1 MTRRKKA
8 KDAPADAPRPP
19 GRRKAA
25 RLAAVQALYQ
35 IELTGLAPDRVLRE
49 FAAHGLAQSAGEAAY
64 GTPDAELLA
73 AVVLGV
79 AGQQNDL
86 DDMIA
91 GVLSEDWTVER
102 LESVLRAIL
111 RAGAFELSA
120 RLDIPARVTINEY
133 VDIADAFFGGK
144 QPALVNGVLDR
155 LAHLLRPG
163 ELGAGGDRSPRAR

>member
-1 MTRRKKA
+1 MV
-8 KDAPADAPRPP
+8 KDEPSQASRAP

-25 RLAAVQALYQ
+25 RMAAVQALYQ
-35 IELTGLAPDRVLRE
+35 IELTGVAPDRVLGE
-49 FAAHGLAQSAGEAAY
+49 FAAHGLAQSAGAAAY
-64 GTPDAELLA
+64 GIPDPELLGA
-73 AVVLGV
+73 LVLGV

-86 DDMIA
+86 DDMIV

-120 RLDIPARVTINEY
+120 RRDIPARVTINEY
-133 VDIADAFFGGK
+133 VDIANAFFGGK

-155 LAHLLRPG
+155 LAHLLRPD
-163 ELGAGGDRSPRAR
+163 ELGAGGERSPRTR

>member
-1 MTRRKKA
+1 MSRGKKPKGA
-8 KDAPADAPRPP
+8 PDAAPRPP
-19 GRRKAA
+19 GGRKAA

-49 FAAHGLAQSAGEAAY
+49 FASHGLAQSIEESAY
-64 GTPDAELLA
+64 GRPDPELFA

-79 AGQQNDL
+79 AEQQSDL

-102 LESVLRAIL
+102 LEAVLRAIL

-120 RLDIPARVTINEY
+120 RRDIPARVTINEY

-155 LAHLLRPG
+155 LGHLLRPD
-163 ELGAGGDRSPRAR
+163 ELEAGGERNARAR